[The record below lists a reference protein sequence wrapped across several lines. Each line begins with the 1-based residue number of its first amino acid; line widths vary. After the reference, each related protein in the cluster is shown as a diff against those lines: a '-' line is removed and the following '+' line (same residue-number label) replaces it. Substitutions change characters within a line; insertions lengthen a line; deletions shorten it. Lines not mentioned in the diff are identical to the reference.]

1 MSQRIVF
8 IGAGNLATR
17 LAVELKEQGCLIE
30 QVYSRT
36 ESSAIK
42 LSQIIQAH
50 YTTSPE
56 NILPGAD
63 IYFVALK
70 DSVVNDVLSRITFA
84 NKLVVHC
91 SGSLPLSSLA
101 KYSQNIGV
109 FYPLQTFSKQ
119 QAVDFKEIPVF
130 VEASSVENENIL
142 LQLAERI
149 SEKVSL
155 LESEKRLF
163 LHVAAVFACNFVN
176 HFYTIA
182 SDLLESNG
190 VSFEV
195 LHPLILET
203 ALKAVR
209 MEPQKAQ
216 TGPAVRF
223 DQNIISSH
231 LNALGSFPEFRELY
245 REISENIHDYHK
257 YLHQ

>member
-17 LAVELKEQGCLIE
+17 LAVELKEKGYLIE

-36 ESSAIK
+36 ESSAVQLAKILK
-42 LSQIIQAH
+42 TN

-56 NILPGAD
+56 NIVSGAD

-70 DSVVNDVLSRITFA
+70 DSVVDDVLSKIAFE

-91 SGSLPLSSLA
+91 SGSLPLSALTN
-101 KYSQNIGV
+101 YSKNTGV
-109 FYPLQTFSKQ
+109 FYPLQTFSKHQ
-119 QAVDFKEIPVF
+119 EVSFKDIPIF
-130 VEASSVENENIL
+130 VEASSGENENIL
-142 LQLAERI
+142 LQLAENI
-149 SEKVSL
+149 SGKVAL

-163 LHVAAVFACNFVN
+163 LHIAAVFACNFVN

-182 SDLLESNG
+182 SDLLESNDI
-190 VSFEV
+190 SFDV
-195 LHPLILET
+195 LHPLIQET
-203 ALKAVR
+203 ILKAMQ

-223 DQNIISSH
+223 DQNIISAH
-231 LNALGSFPEFRELY
+231 LNALDSFPEFRKLY
-245 REISENIHDYHK
+245 REISENIYNYHK
-257 YLHQ
+257 HLHQ